1 MASRLHVYTIRRM
14 FRIAAG
20 VAGIVL
26 LAALFALLVVRV
38 FTIKDVIV
46 DAPLMSIEL
55 DKTKIGKNLLFLPTE
70 KLRADLLNNYPLLA
84 DVRFEKRYPD
94 TLVVHLV
101 RRNVF
106 AVLQSEGNVYALD
119 EHGLVLGGVSDAQGY
134 PTLEFRAGILA
145 IGSTLRHPGVLSA
158 LTFLKE
164 LNGSPPVSK
173 IFERDSLAIQAISGH
188 TNIFLPQ
195 IGDMSAKADTLQTII
210 EGFRIKG
217 TLPTVIDLRHEKPVI
232 TN

>member
-1 MASRLHVYTIRRM
+1 ML
-14 FRIAAG
+14 RIAAG
-20 VAGIVL
+20 VIGIVL
-26 LAALFALLVVRV
+26 LAAAFALLVVRV

-55 DKTKIGKNLLFLPTE
+55 DKTKIGKNLLFLPTD

-84 DVRFEKRYPD
+84 DVRFEKRFPD
-94 TLVVHLV
+94 TLIGHLD

-106 AVLQSEGNVYALD
+106 VVLRSEGIVYALD

-134 PTLEFRAGILA
+134 PTLEFRAGILS
-145 IGSTLRHPGVLSA
+145 IGSTVRHPGVLSA
-158 LTFLKE
+158 LAFIKQ
-164 LNGSPPVSK
+164 LNGSPPVSR
-173 IFERDSLAIQAISGH
+173 IFERDSMAIQAISGH

-195 IGDMSAKADTLQTII
+195 IGDMSVKADTLQTIV

-217 TLPTVIDLRHEKPVI
+217 TLPTVIDLRHDKPVI